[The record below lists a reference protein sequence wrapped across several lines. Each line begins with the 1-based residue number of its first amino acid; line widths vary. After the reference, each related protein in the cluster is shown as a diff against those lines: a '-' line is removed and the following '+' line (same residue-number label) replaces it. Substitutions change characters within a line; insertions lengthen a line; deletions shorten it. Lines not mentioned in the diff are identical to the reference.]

1 MFFPAI
7 RRSFPW
13 SPPASPEHPAGSTR
27 SVGPTFPV
35 GLVRMLGLIAAV
47 CLLGGGVAISQQ
59 AEPARQVEETK
70 NRLADESSPYLL
82 QHARNPVDWYPWG
95 DEAFERARREDKLV
109 FLSVGYAACHWCHV
123 MERESFEDDEIAAEM
138 NRRFICVKVDREERP
153 DVDQIYMTAV
163 QLLSGHGGWPM
174 SVFLTPDARP
184 FWGGTYFPP
193 RDGDRGNATGFL
205 TILRKVDDFWQNR
218 RDLVDRQADA
228 VTEAIAENQSAASA
242 VGPATDAD
250 LADWAPATAGRV
262 AKNLAEQFDPEYGG
276 FGYSEAAAERPKF
289 PEPSN
294 LVFLLWQATR
304 ETLADEQRAEAKR
317 MLTHTLDGM
326 LSGAMWDHVGGGF
339 HRYAVDRRWQIPH
352 FEKML
357 YDNAQLAPIYAS
369 AYALTGKEEYRDVAT
384 RTCEFV
390 IREMRH
396 EGGAFYSSIDADS
409 EGEEGK
415 FYRWSREE
423 LRRLEQ
429 EFEGSLW
436 DLATETFRL
445 SGDPNFESEFFV
457 PAPGASLTDRAEA
470 QNMTYPEL
478 DRKLREVREK
488 LLALRDRRDRPPTD
502 VKILTSWNG
511 LMIAGLADT
520 GRMLGQPELIAAAE
534 QAAEFLWR
542 EARTADG
549 RLRRSYAAGEAKL
562 NAYLDDYAFF
572 AAGLLAL
579 HRATGEPKWLAR
591 ARDVADQQHR
601 RFWDETG
608 RGYFFTSEDH
618 PTLIVRVKNPIDAA
632 LPSGNSVSLENLR
645 RLAILTEDDLYL
657 NSAQGT
663 LAALRPIFE
672 NVPAG
677 MPRAAVSLAEMGGFE
692 ANGR

>member
-1 MFFPAI
+1 MVFP
-7 RRSFPW
+7 PC
-13 SPPASPEHPAGSTR
+13 PR
-27 SVGPTFPV
+27 SVFFGPDTSLKP
-35 GLVRMLGLIAAV
+35 LIRPTQLIGLIAAV
-47 CLLGGGVAISQQ
+47 WVLWGGFAVGQQ
-59 AEPARQVEETK
+59 AEPAGEVGGDT
-70 NRLADESSPYLL
+70 NRLGGESSPYLL

-123 MERESFEDDEIAAEM
+123 MERESFEDEEIAAEM

-184 FWGGTYFPP
+184 FWGGAYFPP

-205 TILRKVDDFWQNR
+205 TILRKVDEFWQNR

-228 VTEAIAENQSAASA
+228 VTEAIAENHSAASA
-242 VGPATDAD
+242 VGQATDED
-250 LADWAPATAGRV
+250 LAEWGPAMAARV
-262 AKNLAEQFDPEYGG
+262 AEALADQFDPDYGG
-276 FGYSEAAAERPKF
+276 FGYSEAAAGRPKF

-294 LVFLLWQATR
+294 LVFLLWRATR
-304 ETLADEQRAEAKR
+304 ETLADTQRVEAQR

-369 AYALTGKEEYRDVAT
+369 AYALTGREEYRDVAT

-390 IREMRH
+390 IRELSH

-423 LRRLEQ
+423 LQRLGGQ
-429 EFEGSLW
+429 FDGSMW
-436 DLATETFRL
+436 ALATETFRL
-445 SGDPNFESEFFV
+445 KDAPNFEGEFFV
-457 PAPGASLTDRAEA
+457 PAPGASLTVRAQA
-470 QNMTYPEL
+470 QNLTYREL
-478 DRKLREVREK
+478 DQKLGVVRER
-488 LLALRDRRDRPPTD
+488 LLAVRDRRHRPPTD
-502 VKILTSWNG
+502 VKVLTSWNG

-520 GRMLGQPELIAAAE
+520 GRILGQAELIAAAE

-572 AAGLLAL
+572 ANGLLAL

-608 RGYFFTSEDH
+608 RGYFFTSADH

-657 NSAQGT
+657 NSAQET

-677 MPRAAVSLAEMGGFE
+677 MPRAAVSLAEISE
-692 ANGR
+692 R